1 MLLKGKK
8 VLITGGE
15 RGIGRQ
21 IALSAAQEGADI
33 LVVGVLEEE
42 MAVTVRMVQE
52 LGVNVYSAKMD
63 ITDYEATDRTIKD
76 LAAQSGGIDVLVN
89 NAGIFQEAFFV
100 DMTPAQWRKTISVD
114 LDGVYNVT
122 HAAIPYIIEKKGS
135 VISIA
140 SQDAF
145 YGCPGYSH
153 YAACKA
159 ALVGLTRTLARE
171 LGSTG
176 VRFNC
181 VAPGIIQTDMTK
193 DRIER
198 DLDSY
203 LAKLPVG
210 RVGRPEDIANA
221 IIFLASEKASNITG
235 QVIHC
240 NGGMYLG

>member
-21 IALSAAQEGADI
+21 TALSAAQEGADI

-52 LGVNVYSAKMD
+52 LGVNAYSAKMD

-76 LAAQSGGIDVLVN
+76 LAVQSGGIDVLVN

>member
-21 IALSAAQEGADI
+21 TAISAAQEGADI

-52 LGVNVYSAKMD
+52 LGVNAYSAKMD

>member
-21 IALSAAQEGADI
+21 TALSAAQEGADI

-52 LGVNVYSAKMD
+52 LGVNAYSAKMD

-100 DMTPAQWRKTISVD
+100 DMTPAQWRKTVSVD

>member
-21 IALSAAQEGADI
+21 TALSAAQEGADI

-42 MAVTVRMVQE
+42 MARTVRMVQE
-52 LGVNVYSAKMD
+52 LGVNAYSAKMD

-159 ALVGLTRTLARE
+159 ALVGLSRTLARE

>member
-8 VLITGGE
+8 ILITGGE

-21 IALSAAQEGADI
+21 IALAAAEEGADV

-42 MAVTVRMVQE
+42 MAETVRMVKD
-52 LGVNVYSAKMD
+52 LGVNTYSAKMD
-63 ITDYEATDRTIKD
+63 ITDYEACERTVKE
-76 LAAQSGGIDVLVN
+76 LAEQAGGLDILGN
-89 NAGIFQEAFFV
+89 NAGIVEEAPFV
-100 DMTPAQWRKTISVD
+100 EMTPAQWLKTVSVD

-122 HAAIPYIIEKKGS
+122 HVAIPYIIQRRGC
-135 VISIA
+135 VISIS

-159 ALVGLTRTLARE
+159 AIVGLTRTLARE
-171 LGSTG
+171 LGGTG

-181 VAPGIIQTDMTK
+181 VAPGITQTDMTK

-198 DLDSY
+198 DLDAY

-221 IIFLASEKASNITG
+221 VIFLASDRASNIIG

>member
-21 IALSAAQEGADI
+21 TALSAAQEGADI

-52 LGVNVYSAKMD
+52 LGVNAYSAKMD

>member
-21 IALSAAQEGADI
+21 TALSAAQEGADI

-42 MAVTVRMVQE
+42 MAITVRMVQE
-52 LGVNVYSAKMD
+52 LGVNAYSAKMD

-240 NGGMYLG
+240 NGGMHLG

>member
-21 IALSAAQEGADI
+21 TALSAAQEGADI

-42 MAVTVRMVQE
+42 MAITVRMVQE
-52 LGVNVYSAKMD
+52 LGVNAYSAKMD

-181 VAPGIIQTDMTK
+181 VAPGIIQTDMAK

>member
-21 IALSAAQEGADI
+21 TALSAAQEGADI

-42 MAVTVRMVQE
+42 MAITVRMVQE
-52 LGVNVYSAKMD
+52 LGVNAYSAKMD

-100 DMTPAQWRKTISVD
+100 DMTPAQWRMTISVD

>member
-21 IALSAAQEGADI
+21 TALSAAQEGADI

-42 MAVTVRMVQE
+42 MAITVRMVQE
-52 LGVNVYSAKMD
+52 LGVNAYSAKMD

-140 SQDAF
+140 PQDAV

>member
-21 IALSAAQEGADI
+21 TALSAAQEGADI

-42 MAVTVRMVQE
+42 MAITVRMVQE
-52 LGVNVYSAKMD
+52 LGVNAYSAKMD

-122 HAAIPYIIEKKGS
+122 HAAIRYIIEKKGS

>member
-1 MLLKGKK
+1 MFLKWKN

-21 IALSAAQEGADI
+21 TALSAAQEGADI

-42 MAVTVRMVQE
+42 MAITVRMVQE
-52 LGVNVYSAKMD
+52 LGVNAYSAKMD